1 MKQLLVLLGIVTAF
15 AFSSCTKK
23 ASDAIVGNW
32 ILSHVNY
39 YYYDSQQ
46 ENFQQDMIWEF
57 GADGTLRF
65 ETPEGVAEGSYS
77 VDGSN
82 ITLRYGKNDTQY
94 YYDGTITNMED
105 NRMSWSLN
113 SIHMDFSRTNLS
125 VGDSDSEFYFVSA
138 ESEPSYGGEVTGT
151 GYYHYGS
158 SCTLRAIANFGFVF
172 VNWTEDGQVVSA
184 ESTYLFTVY
193 SDRHLV
199 ANFEPVY
206 TPSPYIQFEWDGHVF
221 YNGETITCT
230 NDENGSGDLVQHIQ
244 VRNRTDETKC
254 FVIEKEDI
262 QGLDGVTNS
271 ISSNRVCVSAQSVND
286 EDLSFHA
293 IYEDQVYGMVI
304 VEYYVYE
311 ENHPDERISLTVRYN
326 RFSGDIPEGATI
338 SVTGDCWFVLDHQY
352 SDGETI
358 HLENATFGLYG
369 AADDGGHQ
377 QLISGG
383 EEGTGEQLRIGQ
395 AGLIW
400 TDYSFVYFNMI
411 EMIQMDEYGYGHAT
425 SLSDGYILNNA
436 DVVFSPSNIYINGE
450 LVASYT
456 TRHLDLNT
464 NMCLFANNES
474 GWDVVR
480 NQTATL
486 GTVTITNAYGNVTA
500 KYNPM
505 LDGNGTPCFYNS
517 VSGAFIYHSGSG
529 TPIFTRGA
537 NGY

>member
-15 AFSSCTKK
+15 VFSSCTKK

-32 ILSHVNY
+32 ILNHVENY
-39 YYYDSQQ
+39 NHGSQLGDFQQ
-46 ENFQQDMIWEF
+46 EMIWEF
-57 GADGTLRF
+57 GADGALRF

-82 ITLRYGKNDTQY
+82 IKLRYGKNVTQY
-94 YYDGTITNMED
+94 NFDGTITDMDENSMI
-105 NRMSWSLN
+105 WSHN
-113 SIHMDFSRTNLS
+113 SGYMYFYRTDES
-125 VGDSDSEFYFVSA
+125 IA
-138 ESEPSYGGEVTGT
+138 E
-151 GYYHYGS
+151 
-158 SCTLRAIANFGFVF
+158 
-172 VNWTEDGQVVSA
+172 
-184 ESTYLFTVY
+184 
-193 SDRHLV
+193 
-199 ANFEPVY
+199 
-206 TPSPYIQFEWDGHVF
+206 TPSQTVRLEWDGHVF
-221 YNGETITCT
+221 FDGETVTCT

-244 VRNRTDETKC
+244 IRNRTDETKC
-254 FVIEKEDI
+254 YVIEKEVI

-369 AADDGGHQ
+369 AADDARHQ

-383 EEGTGEQLRIGQ
+383 DGERLRIGQ

-400 TDYSFVYFNMI
+400 TDYSYVYFNM
-411 EMIQMDEYGYGHAT
+411 DYGTTNEYSFHYGDVT
-425 SLSDGYILNNA
+425 SIADGYILNNV
-436 DVVFSPSNIYINGE
+436 DIVFSPSSLWIDGV
-450 LVASYT
+450 LVTSYE
-456 TRHLDLNT
+456 TRHCYFNT
-464 NMCLFANNES
+464 NMCLFANSED
-474 GWDVVR
+474 GWDSVQD
-480 NQTATL
+480 QTAAL

-500 KYNPM
+500 KYIPM
-505 LDGNGTPCFYNS
+505 LDNNGIPCFYNS
-517 VSGAFIYHSGSG
+517 VLGTYIYHSGGG
-529 TPIFTRGA
+529 TPIYHPG
-537 NGY
+537 N